1 MSLKFDEQ
9 LFDGDR
15 NQFLIDR
22 YGIFVFLK
30 SERPMIVKNF
40 VKSSVMLL
48 FLFHSAQTR
57 EEQHA
62 KEKAAKLGFE
72 QKSTTETVMQL
83 ATEEQKLPDLSRYLK
98 ITSISAVNFGKS
110 YSKEEQAKFE
120 QEAVSEFKLNN
131 FYLSLENGKFIKMNR
146 QTKVFST
153 YDIKRTLS
161 GFSLDCK
168 TCNMPAFT
176 LVEQSTDRIVC
187 NQPSQDEGQAFE
199 FRFTFER

>member
-1 MSLKFDEQ
+1 
-9 LFDGDR
+9 
-15 NQFLIDR
+15 
-22 YGIFVFLK
+22 
-30 SERPMIVKNF
+30 MIVKNF

-48 FLFHSAQTR
+48 FLFHSAQTTVAQTYATPELQQR

-199 FRFTFER
+199 FRFTFERQKL